1 MSSSTAVA
9 DGVAYEAA
17 RNGVG
22 LARRTWRSV
31 IDVGGEDRKKFL
43 QGLLS
48 NDVESLTTGAGC
60 RALLLD
66 VKGHVVVDFDVFA
79 AADSLVLN
87 CEADSLED
95 ALPTLQRYVLAAAV
109 TLEDQRGH
117 VEVVGVLGPGAE
129 TLLRD
134 AGIEVPQQQAGAHIT
149 GTIGGTAVRVTRA
162 FASSAGLELHVPA
175 EHFEH
180 VWKILQDAAGEASAE
195 LDAATSEVLRVE
207 AGEPRCGAEIT
218 GEEFP
223 QEVGLDEAVSYDKG
237 CYLGQETVARIHYRG
252 QVNRLLRGLKLD
264 AQAAAGAELA
274 HDGKRA
280 GRITSV
286 ADSPRF
292 GAIGLGYVRRDQ
304 ADGGAALD
312 VVQDGGTVG
321 SATVVALPFQE

>member
-1 MSSSTAVA
+1 MSSPTAVA

-17 RNGVG
+17 RSGVG

-31 IDVGGEDRKKFL
+31 VGVGGEDHKKFL

-48 NDVESLTTGAGC
+48 NEVESLAAGAGC

-66 VKGHVVVDFDVFA
+66 VKGHVVVDFDVFVA
-79 AADSLVLN
+79 TDSLVLN
-87 CEADSLED
+87 GETDCLEA
-95 ALPTLQRYVLAAAV
+95 ALATLQRYVLASAV
-109 TLEDQRGH
+109 TLDDQRGH
-117 VEVVGVLGPGAE
+117 VEVVGVVGPGAE

-134 AGIEVPQQQAGAHIT
+134 AGIDVPQQQAGAHIT
-149 GTIGGTAVRVTRA
+149 GTIDGTDVRVTRA
-162 FASSAGLELHVPA
+162 FASCAGLQLHVPA
-175 EHFEH
+175 ERFDN
-180 VWKILQDAAGEASAE
+180 VRKILQDAAGEAFAE

-207 AGEPRCGAEIT
+207 AGEPRWGAEIT

-223 QEVGLDEAVSYDKG
+223 QEAGLDAAISYDKG

-264 AQAAAGAELA
+264 ARAAAGAELV

-304 ADGGAALD
+304 ADSGAALD